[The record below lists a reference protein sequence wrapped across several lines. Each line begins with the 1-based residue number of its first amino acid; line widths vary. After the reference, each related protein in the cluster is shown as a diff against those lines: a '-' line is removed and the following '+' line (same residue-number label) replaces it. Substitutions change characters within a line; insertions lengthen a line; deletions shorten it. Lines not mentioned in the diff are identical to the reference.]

1 VRSIYERVRIVVN
14 HVTRMRAPRIC
25 VAGIDIETRAHIRPT
40 RPASAPLTRSVLK
53 EEGGPFEIGAIVDLG
68 RVEHRPSP
76 PECEDH
82 RFQLSR
88 ARPVED
94 LSGADFLDALDRVSA
109 ASLEDGFGP
118 SLERVGW
125 KYAVEV
131 GAGDRSLDVVRAVRR
146 PVLDVDRTYGRL
158 QLRFNDSDLP
168 AYLPVTDLRFYE
180 TDQVTICRDVVA
192 DVARRLKAG
201 VDAYLMLGL
210 ARAYRAQDDDRDR
223 HWLQLNG
230 LCLVDRPVG
239 SRP

>member
-1 VRSIYERVRIVVN
+1 MRIVVN

-25 VAGIDIETRAHIRPT
+25 VAGIDVETRTHIRPT
-40 RPASAPLTRSVLK
+40 APASTPLTRSLLRSQ
-53 EEGGPFEIGAIVDLG
+53 GGPIEIGAIVDLG

-82 RFQLSR
+82 RFQPSR
-88 ARPVED
+88 ARHIED
-94 LSGADFLDALDRVSA
+94 LSGAEFLDALSWVSA
-109 ASLEDGFGP
+109 GSLEDGFGA
-118 SLERVGW
+118 SLARVGW

-131 GAGDRSLDVVRAVRR
+131 GAGDRSLAVVRAVRR

-158 QLRFNDSDLP
+158 QLRFNDSDPP

-180 TDQVTICRDVVA
+180 ADQATICREAVA

-210 ARAYRAQDDDRDR
+210 ARAYRARDDDRDR

-230 LCLVDRPVG
+230 LCLADRPVG

>member
-1 VRSIYERVRIVVN
+1 MRIVVN

-25 VAGIDIETRAHIRPT
+25 VAGIDVETGAHVRPT
-40 RPASAPLTRSVLK
+40 TPASAPLTRSLLRPA
-53 EEGGPFEIGAIVDLG
+53 GGPFGIGAIVDLG
-68 RVEHRPSP
+68 RVEPRPSP

-82 RFQLSR
+82 RFRPSR
-88 ARPVED
+88 ARHIED
-94 LSGADFLDALDRVSA
+94 LSAADFLDALSRVSA

-125 KYAVEV
+125 KYAVEA
-131 GAGDRSLDVVRAVRR
+131 GAGDRSLAVVRAVRR
-146 PVLDVDRTYGRL
+146 PVLDIDRTYGRL
-158 QLRFNDSDLP
+158 QLRFNDSDPP

-180 TDQVTICRDVVA
+180 TDQATICRDLVA

-210 ARAYRAQDDDRDR
+210 ARAYRAQDDDRGR

-230 LCLVDRPVG
+230 LCLADRPVG